1 MSIVVD
7 EPGTRIGR
15 SGRSLSITP
24 PKGRTS
30 RLSMYNV
37 AEVIVTTN
45 CSISSQ
51 AVELLAQNGVPL
63 LMLRGGTPYAILHP
77 FFHHGTV
84 HTRREQLAAYWDDRG
99 VRLARAFVLGSMR
112 NRRSL
117 LEYFARNRRESSSE
131 TARRL
136 DRLSER
142 IRLLESEI
150 ESSPINPGNTVDSV
164 RTELMGIE
172 AQAAR
177 AYFEG
182 LAEIVPPAFGF
193 QGREKRPPKD
203 PINSMLSYGYA
214 VLYSRVLTAI
224 AACGLEPFAGF
235 LHADRSGK
243 PSLVLDMVEEF
254 RQVAVDRVVIRIVMR
269 RQVTPEDFEKT
280 GSRVIIAERA
290 RKTFL
295 SELITGLNSEVRHTG
310 KRAMPL
316 RQVMMKQARML
327 VRFLLRRERE
337 YRPYSFRW

>member
-1 MSIVVD
+1 
-7 EPGTRIGR
+7 
-15 SGRSLSITP
+15 
-24 PKGRTS
+24 
-30 RLSMYNV
+30 
-37 AEVIVTTN
+37 
-45 CSISSQ
+45 
-51 AVELLAQNGVPL
+51 
-63 LMLRGGTPYAILHP
+63 
-77 FFHHGTV
+77 
-84 HTRREQLAAYWDDRG
+84 
-99 VRLARAFVLGSMR
+99 
-112 NRRSL
+112 
-117 LEYFARNRRESSSE
+117 
-131 TARRL
+131 
-136 DRLSER
+136 
-142 IRLLESEI
+142 
-150 ESSPINPGNTVDSV
+150 
-164 RTELMGIE
+164 
-172 AQAAR
+172 
-177 AYFEG
+177 
-182 LAEIVPPAFGF
+182 
-193 QGREKRPPKD
+193 
-203 PINSMLSYGYA
+203 MLSYGYA